1 MRATM
6 IMQKIN
12 MEESTKNIPIGKN
25 SDYIETLIAK
35 TEDLLRRMRWK
46 VFSIKI
52 LKREKMVTKTAVKTM
67 VSKLEL
73 HLQVT
78 QT

>member
-1 MRATM
+1 M
-6 IMQKIN
+6 IVQKIN
-12 MEESTKNIPIGKN
+12 MEGSTKNIPIGKN

-46 VFSIKI
+46 VFFHKNP
-52 LKREKMVTKTAVKTM
+52 KERENGNKTAVKTM

-73 HLQVT
+73 HHQVT